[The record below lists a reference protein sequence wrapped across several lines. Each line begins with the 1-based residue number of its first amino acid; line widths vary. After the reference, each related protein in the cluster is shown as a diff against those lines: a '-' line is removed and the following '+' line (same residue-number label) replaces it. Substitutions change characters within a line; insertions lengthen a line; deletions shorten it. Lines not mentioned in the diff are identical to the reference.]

1 MVYVISDQRYGCWV
15 LKIVFWESR
24 FFRMSCSQLLCRN
37 HWSFSPSSSTTVFW
51 TLSTSIQ
58 SGWMLYCRC
67 KLISM
72 PLMFR
77 HVWHVTHVIKNWGRR
92 KLSKVQQNTT
102 QFFWRYQSHKSVK
115 NIMKSIGLKKGVK
128 KSWML
133 IFLSFWNPTSPIFI
147 FYSPFFWFFLEF
159 IES

>member
-115 NIMKSIGLKKGVK
+115 NIMKSIGLKKGGK
-128 KSWML
+128 KIMDAHFSK
-133 IFLSFWNPTSPIFI
+133 
-147 FYSPFFWFFLEF
+147 FLEPYF
-159 IES
+159 PHFWPRVSLLEAVLQVA